1 MSLVLCP
8 FICALSSFARGPRS
22 LSLPPPAPR
31 HPCVLASVSVC
42 VVHCVSSPQ
51 TFSRVTSNMEMAEKS
66 KLDFLKVIGGF
77 HMRIL
82 EGSDSLV
89 QLSGLIAKLCLLKST
104 VAPSA

>member
-1 MSLVLCP
+1 MP
-8 FICALSSFARGPRS
+8 FPLLRADRS
-22 LSLPPPAPR
+22 LSLLTPAPR
-31 HPCVLASVSVC
+31 HPSVLASVSVC
-42 VVHCVSSPQ
+42 VVYCVSSPQ

>member
-1 MSLVLCP
+1 
-8 FICALSSFARGPRS
+8 
-22 LSLPPPAPR
+22 
-31 HPCVLASVSVC
+31 
-42 VVHCVSSPQ
+42 
-51 TFSRVTSNMEMAEKS
+51 MEMAEKS